1 MAQTI
6 RQQLLALAEE
16 PYRQF
21 ASALLPNIDNVLG
34 VRLPELRK
42 IARRIVREDW
52 RAYLDHADNDYF
64 EDIMLQGMVIG
75 YLDLDIEEILRHIA
89 NFVPKINNWSV
100 CDSFCAGLKITK
112 THRQQMWDFLQPYLA
127 SDQEYDI
134 RFAVVMLLTYYV
146 EEDAVFQVLQRLS
159 VIHHEGYYVKM
170 AVAWAV
176 SICYVKFPAL
186 TMTYL
191 TDPALELDD
200 FTFNK
205 ALQKMTESH
214 RVDTETKQMI
224 RKMKRK

>member
-1 MAQTI
+1 MSQTI

-21 ASALLPNIDNVLG
+21 ASALLPDIDNVLG
-34 VRLPELRK
+34 VRLPELRR

-52 RAYLDHADNDYF
+52 RAYLSLADNDYF
-64 EDIMLQGMVIG
+64 EDMMLQGMVIG
-75 YLDLDIEEILRHIA
+75 YLDIDIEEILRYIT
-89 NFVPKINNWSV
+89 NFIPKINNWSV

-112 THRQQMWDFLQPYLA
+112 SHRARMRDFLQPYLE

-134 RFAVVMLLTYYV
+134 RFAVVMLLNYYV
-146 EEDAVFQVLQRLS
+146 EEDSVSQVLQRLS

-176 SICYVKFPAL
+176 SICYVKFPEL
-186 TMTYL
+186 TMTFL
-191 TDPALELDD
+191 TDPALDLGD

-205 ALQKMTESH
+205 ALQKITESH
-214 RVDTETKQMI
+214 RVDPETKQMI